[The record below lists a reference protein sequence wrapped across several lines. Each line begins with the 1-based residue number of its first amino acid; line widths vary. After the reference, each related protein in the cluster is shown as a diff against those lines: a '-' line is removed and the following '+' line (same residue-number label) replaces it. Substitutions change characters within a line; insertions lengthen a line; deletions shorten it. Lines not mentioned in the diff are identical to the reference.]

1 MKIYEY
7 QAHEI
12 FSSHGIPTP
21 PMEVADS
28 AEKAEEIAKRFGR
41 PVAVKAQVL
50 VGGRGK
56 AGGIKI
62 ARDPD
67 QAHETASRI
76 LSSSLKGE
84 PVREVLIQEALQIK
98 EEYYLGITVDR
109 SERKPVVMVSP
120 AGGVEI
126 EEVARLS
133 PQKIFKQ
140 HIHPLLGFQ
149 NYQALSLAFS
159 LGESKERARSMAK
172 ILSSLYRIFE
182 EVDSSLVEINPL
194 VITQDDQLYA
204 LDAKIIIDDN
214 ALYRHPELSSL
225 GSTQVGD
232 PLEVKAKEQGLSYVH
247 LDGEIGCIV
256 NGAGLAMATMDLVK
270 RYGAEPANFLDVGGG
285 ASKERVSSALDIVCS
300 EEKVKV
306 VLVNIFGGITRC
318 DVVADGLIEAISRMR
333 RDLPLVIRLSGTNE
347 EEGRTKLC
355 QTRAILATTMD
366 EAARIAVR
374 EVKK

>member
-7 QAHEI
+7 QAHEV

-21 PMEVADS
+21 RMEVADT
-28 AEKAEEIAKRFGR
+28 ARKAEEIAKRFGR

-62 ARDPD
+62 AQNPG
-67 QAHETASRI
+67 QAHEAASRI
-76 LSSSLKGE
+76 LSSPLKGE
-84 PVREVLIQEALQIK
+84 PVRQVLIQEALKIK
-98 EEYYLGITVDR
+98 EEYYLGITLDR
-109 SERKPVVMVSP
+109 SRKSPVVMVSP

-126 EEVARLS
+126 EEVAKLT
-133 PQKIFKQ
+133 PQKIFK
-140 HIHPLLGFQ
+140 HYIHPLLGFQ
-149 NYQALSLAFS
+149 NYQATSLAFF
-159 LGESKERARSMAK
+159 LCENKERAREIAK
-172 ILSSLYRIFE
+172 VLTSLYRVFE
-182 EVDSSLVEINPL
+182 ELDSSLAEINPL
-194 VITQDDQLYA
+194 VITADEQLYA

-214 ALYRHPELSSL
+214 ALYRHPELSLSRD
-225 GSTQVGD
+225 TEIED
-232 PLEVKAKEQGLSYVH
+232 PRELKAKELGLSYVH

-270 RYGAEPANFLDVGGG
+270 RYGAEPANFLDIGGG
-285 ASKERVSSALDIVCS
+285 ASRDKVSSALDIVCS

-318 DVVADGLIEAISRMR
+318 DVVADGLMEAISRMR

-355 QTRAILATTMD
+355 QTKAILAATMD

-374 EVKK
+374 EIKK

>member
-62 ARDPD
+62 AQDPGE
-67 QAHETASRI
+67 AHETASRI
-76 LSSSLKGE
+76 LSSPLKGE

-149 NYQALSLAFS
+149 NYQATSLAFS
-159 LGESKERARSMAK
+159 LCENKERARGIAK
-172 ILSSLYRIFE
+172 ILSSLYHIFE
-182 EVDSSLVEINPL
+182 ELDSSLVEINPL
-194 VITQDDQLYA
+194 VITQDEQLYA

-225 GSTQVGD
+225 GSTQAGN

-256 NGAGLAMATMDLVK
+256 NGAGLAMVTMDLVK

-300 EEKVKV
+300 EEKVKM

-347 EEGRTKLC
+347 EEGRRKLC

>member
-1 MKIYEY
+1 MKLYEY

-50 VGGRGK
+50 VGGRGR

-62 ARDPD
+62 ARDPG

-126 EEVARLS
+126 EEVAHLT
-133 PQKIFKQ
+133 PKKIFKQ

-159 LGESKERARSMAK
+159 LCENKERARSIAK
-172 ILSSLYRIFE
+172 ILITLYRIFE
-182 EVDSSLVEINPL
+182 ELDSSLVEINPL
-194 VITQDDQLYA
+194 VVTQDQQLYA

-225 GSTQVGD
+225 RSTQAGD
-232 PLEVKAKEQGLSYVH
+232 PLEAKAKEQGLSYVH

-285 ASKERVSSALDIVCS
+285 ASKERVSSALDIVLS
-300 EEKVKV
+300 EGKVKV

-347 EEGRTKLC
+347 QEGRRKLC

>member
-21 PMEVADS
+21 RMEVANS
-28 AEKAEEIAKRFGR
+28 AEKAEEIAKGFGR

-62 ARDPD
+62 ARDPG

-76 LSSSLKGE
+76 LSSPLKHE
-84 PVREVLIQEALQIK
+84 PVREVLIQEALQIE

-159 LGESKERARSMAK
+159 LSENKERARSMAR
-172 ILSSLYRIFE
+172 ILSSLYHIFE
-182 EVDSSLVEINPL
+182 ELDSSLVEINPL
-194 VITQDDQLYA
+194 VITQDEQLYA

-285 ASKERVSSALDIVCS
+285 ASKERVSSALDIVLS
-300 EEKVKV
+300 EGKVKV

-347 EEGRTKLC
+347 EEGRRKLY

>member
-7 QAHEI
+7 QAHETAGRI
-12 FSSHGIPTP
+12 VSFPL
-21 PMEVADS
+21 
-28 AEKAEEIAKRFGR
+28 KRER
-41 PVAVKAQVL
+41 
-50 VGGRGK
+50 
-56 AGGIKI
+56 
-62 ARDPD
+62 
-67 QAHETASRI
+67 
-76 LSSSLKGE
+76 
-84 PVREVLIQEALQIK
+84 VREVLIQEALQIK

-109 SERKPVVMVSP
+109 SERRPVVMVSP

-126 EEVARLS
+126 EET
-133 PQKIFKQ
+133 
-140 HIHPLLGFQ
+140 
-149 NYQALSLAFS
+149 
-159 LGESKERARSMAK
+159 ARSMAK
-172 ILSSLYRIFE
+172 ILISLYRIFE
-182 EVDSSLVEINPL
+182 ELDSSLVEINRL
-194 VITQDDQLYA
+194 VVTEDEELYA

-225 GSTQVGD
+225 GSTQAGD
-232 PLEVKAKEQGLSYVH
+232 PLEVKAKERGLSYVH

-270 RYGAEPANFLDVGGG
+270 RYGAEPANFLDVEGG

-347 EEGRTKLC
+347 EEGRRKLC